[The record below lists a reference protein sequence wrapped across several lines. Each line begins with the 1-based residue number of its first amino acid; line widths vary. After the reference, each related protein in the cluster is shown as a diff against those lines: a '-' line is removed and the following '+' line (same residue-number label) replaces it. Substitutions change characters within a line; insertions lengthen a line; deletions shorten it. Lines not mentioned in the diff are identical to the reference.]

1 MFDEFSLSPCM
12 LRYMIAGFRRVL
24 LIFGRC
30 FTPDKLRILL
40 KSEAGAELQKSA
52 RDLFEL
58 AKGEDV
64 AAAINSLAPV
74 TEIVKQVDYVAL
86 QQDLNRIK
94 VILVKVQELQ
104 AASKEL
110 PPNVPL
116 IQQIS
121 AEMGTEVQAA
131 AV

>member
-1 MFDEFSLSPCM
+1 M
-12 LRYMIAGFRRVL
+12 
-24 LIFGRC
+24 
-30 FTPDKLRILL
+30 KLGQSC
-40 KSEAGAELQKSA
+40 KKA

-74 TEIVKQVDYVAL
+74 TEIDKQVDYVAL